1 MSSAMKLCYN
11 EHTELGTNDFHYRP
25 FNLSKYWIYVDCEF
39 FIYLFDEDLLAGPR
53 ASIRK

>member
-11 EHTELGTNDFHYRP
+11 EHTGLGTNDFHYRP

-39 FIYLFDEDLLAGPR
+39 FIYLFDEDLLAVSR
-53 ASIRK
+53 V